1 MDGKF
6 VPTRS
11 IDFNFKVPECRC
23 QVEAHLMVEDA
34 SSWVSKHGKKADTIL
49 AHIESCKDPKGM
61 VNQVRA
67 MGKRIGFALNPK
79 TPIER
84 IKEVLDD
91 VDEVLIMTVNPG
103 YYGSPFLPETLEKV
117 RKLREI
123 MPTSDIEV
131 DGGISPLTLLT
142 AKQAGA
148 NYFVCGSYIQKS
160 GDISKAAKELNLKI
174 GKI

>member
-1 MDGKF
+1 M
-6 VPTRS
+6 
-11 IDFNFKVPECRC
+11 
-23 QVEAHLMVEDA
+23 
-34 SSWVSKHGKKADTIL
+34 
-49 AHIESCKDPKGM
+49 
-61 VNQVRA
+61 
-67 MGKRIGFALNPK
+67 
-79 TPIER
+79 
-84 IKEVLDD
+84 
-91 VDEVLIMTVNPG
+91 
-103 YYGSPFLPETLEKV
+103 PETLEKV